1 MPNEQDQAGN
11 QEQDVN
17 KTEMH
22 SNSEEEEEKDHLPG
36 QTLSAMEKGFAGDPN
51 GTDEEEQSRRGR
63 SGSHSTRHS
72 EDSQRTEDDFHDHQ
86 VPQHR
91 SRSRAQSSV
100 RSVRP
105 PAVKVAR
112 AQRRGLLARLCVVDE
127 ITNAW
132 DYSTKMKWLITAI
145 VAVAGAAAP
154 MGSAIVLPALVDITR
169 DFNSTATV
177 VNLSVAMYM
186 LSMSIFPLYFYPPS
200 YWLRYIAN
208 LPYFAFR
215 WWSSFSETLG
225 RRTIYVVAFFLF
237 LVFNIISAVSVN
249 IGMFIVM
256 RV

>member
-1 MPNEQDQAGN
+1 MARDRGPDE
-11 QEQDVN
+11 ESIEKDVS
-17 KTEMH
+17 KAEIQ
-22 SNSEEEEEKDHLPG
+22 SSSEEEEEQPDLTNK
-36 QTLSAMEKGFAGDPN
+36 TLSNITKGVGPIPAGTSTW
-51 GTDEEEQSRRGR
+51 TDEEEDPRRGR

-72 EDSQRTEDDFHDHQ
+72 EDSRRTDDDVHDHQ
-86 VPQHR
+86 VPPHR

-105 PAVKVAR
+105 PAVKVPR
-112 AQRRGLLARLCVVDE
+112 AQRRGLLAKVCFIDE
-127 ITNAW
+127 VTNAW
-132 DYSTKMKWLITAI
+132 DYSLKMKWVITAI

-186 LSMSIFPLYFYPPS
+186 LSMSIFPL
-200 YWLRYIAN
+200 
-208 LPYFAFR
+208 

-225 RRTIYVVAFFLF
+225 RRTIYVVSFFLF
-237 LVFNIISAVSVN
+237 LVFNVVAALSVN

>member
-1 MPNEQDQAGN
+1 MQY
-11 QEQDVN
+11 
-17 KTEMH
+17 
-22 SNSEEEEEKDHLPG
+22 SSEEEAEQAASSNKSTPAILEDAVP
-36 QTLSAMEKGFAGDPN
+36 AGTSKW
-51 GTDEEEQSRRGR
+51 TDEEEERGRGR

-72 EDSQRTEDDFHDHQ
+72 EDSQRTEHDFHDHQ
-86 VPQHR
+86 LPPHR

-105 PAVKVAR
+105 PPTKVPR
-112 AQRRGLLARLCVVDE
+112 NERRGLLARFCVVDE

-132 DYSTKMKWLITAI
+132 DYSNRMKWSITAI

-154 MGSAIVLPALVDITR
+154 MGSSIILPALVDITQE
-169 DFNSTATV
+169 FNSTATV

-186 LSMSIFPLYFYPPS
+186 LSMSIFPL
-200 YWLRYIAN
+200 
-208 LPYFAFR
+208 

-225 RRTIYVVAFFLF
+225 RRTIYVVSFFLF
-237 LVFNIISAVSVN
+237 LVFNILSAVSVN